1 MALVSLSEYL
11 DLHAEQDATLVHT
24 CTVTRLTAGTAD
36 VDGQPTSSSTAHLTN
51 EPCHFLPPRSARSGG
66 EIVNN
71 EIQASV
77 TNPQLILSYGTDVRK
92 TDTVTAIRNE
102 YGVQIGGPYN
112 VLRVDIREMHV
123 ALQLE
128 EIA

>member
-1 MALVSLSEYL
+1 MIVSLAEYL
-11 DLHAEQDATLVHT
+11 DLHAEQDATLIHT
-24 CTVTRLTAGTAD
+24 CTVSRATPGAAD
-36 VDGQPTSSSTAHLTN
+36 ADGQPTATTATHLTD
-51 EPCHFLPPRSARSGG
+51 EPCHFLPPRTGG

-92 TDTVTAIRNE
+92 TDTVSQVKDQWGT
-102 YGVQIGGPYN
+102 VIGGPFN

-128 EIA
+128 AVT

>member
-51 EPCHFLPPRSARSGG
+51 EPCHFLSPRSGG

-92 TDTVTAIRNE
+92 TDTVTQVKDQW
-102 YGVQIGGPYN
+102 GTVIGGPYN